1 MHRVYDNLERLYVMF
16 YKLKRVSLTHSF
28 PFRLRSS
35 THEHVQHED
44 GARRDGQQPP
54 QVLHTKHPPVRG
66 RREELLGRGGGSFGR
81 CGCCCFKVLI
91 NRSKN

>member
-54 QVLHTKHPPVRG
+54 QVLHPEHPSVSRS
-66 RREELLGRGGGSFGR
+66 REGVVGRGCGRVGSR
-81 CGCCCFKVLI
+81 GCCSIQVPA
-91 NRSKN
+91 